1 LARLRSPFRKALL
14 ALRPGPGGFRSRIAA
29 ERGRIH
35 ARMMLAAAP
44 AQIGFW
50 LLLVLVFLETAPR
63 AGLVA
68 IFCTLSMLTGGL
80 ALLARR
86 LAAIEPDDPG
96 LGRTQLA
103 VTVFAI
109 LAALVAGLLAAWQ
122 FPALPDTTQLLLTTT
137 LIAAYAIAIAAHHAS
152 SFVLLGVGLGMLG
165 PLAIAWMALG
175 SLQDLTIGLAL
186 LGLVLLSWYIGIIAG
201 AAIDEAIRA
210 RLRVAELSDRLE
222 SRGRDL
228 EAAVR
233 AKTQFLAAASHDLR
247 QPVTSLNLVLSAVE
261 QQAAAGNTAAAG
273 DPAQGEGASAAA
285 LGSLAARMR
294 PAVNAMG
301 NILDSMLEMSRLE
314 AGLVRITIVPIDL
327 RDLLLSI
334 QIEFT
339 PRAQSRQLQLTTD
352 VAAINIES
360 DRDLLGR
367 IVRNLVDNALKYTP
381 AGSVAIGAR
390 MDGDSCVITI
400 EDTGI
405 GIAPDNLDRVFDD
418 YYQAGN
424 PNRDRGMGFGLGLSI
439 VKRLVGLLGGTI
451 GVTSELGKGSRF
463 ELRFPTVAVAVA
475 TPLEPAVRLSLA
487 QALAGKSR
495 LLVVDDDVLV
505 RDALMLVLESVP
517 IELRFA
523 ANPREGIALV
533 ATAAYAADVAI
544 VDYRLPG
551 GMNGLDVLAS
561 LLGRN
566 PSLAAVV
573 ISGDLD
579 SGLPGRAADLHAAL
593 VSKPFSAD
601 ELAAG
606 IAAARQLAGARTAA
620 TSRPRA
626 KAPPPGEP

>member
-1 LARLRSPFRKALL
+1 MAPRLQPPFRKAMR
-14 ALRPGPGGFRSRIAA
+14 ALRPGRGPFQARIAA
-29 ERGRIH
+29 ERSRIH

-44 AQIGFW
+44 AQMAFW
-50 LLLVLVFLETAPR
+50 LLLMLVFLDSAPR
-63 AGLVA
+63 AVLVA
-68 IFCTLSMLTGGL
+68 VFCLLSVLTGGT

-86 LAAIEPDDPG
+86 LIRLDSDEDTGVRRTRLAIT
-96 LGRTQLA
+96 LF
-103 VTVFAI
+103 VVVS
-109 LAALVAGLLAAWQ
+109 ALIAGLLAAFQ
-122 FPALPDTTQLLLTTT
+122 FPGLSDTSRLLLTTT

-152 SFVLLGVGLGMLG
+152 SYALLGVGVGMLG
-165 PLAIAWMALG
+165 PVAIAWVALG
-175 SLQDLTIGLAL
+175 SLQDLTIGLSL
-186 LGLVLLSWYIGIIAG
+186 VGLVLLAWYIGVIAA

-210 RLRVAELSDRLE
+210 RFRVAELGDRLE
-222 SRGRDL
+222 ARGRDL
-228 EAAVR
+228 ESAVR

-247 QPVTSLNLVLSAVE
+247 QPVTSLNLVLSAAE
-261 QQAAAGNTAAAG
+261 QQAARRQAADSRPG
-273 DPAQGEGASAAA
+273 EDPAADALAA
-285 LGSLAARMR
+285 LSARMR

-301 NILDSMLEMSRLE
+301 AILDSMLEMSRLE
-314 AGLVRITIVPIDL
+314 AGLVRISIVPIDL
-327 RDLLLSI
+327 RDLLLSV

-339 PRAQSRQLQLTTD
+339 PRAQERNLQITTD
-352 VAAINIES
+352 VAAIYIES

-405 GIAPDNLDRVFDD
+405 GIAPENLDRVFDD
-418 YYQAGN
+418 YFQAGN

-439 VKRLVGLLGGTI
+439 VRRLVILLGGSI
-451 GVTSELGKGSRF
+451 GVESELGEGTRF
-463 ELRFPTVAVAVA
+463 EMRLPTVAVPAA
-475 TPLEPAVRLSLA
+475 TPVEPVVQLTLA

-505 RDALMLVLESVP
+505 RDALTLVLESVP
-517 IELRFA
+517 IEMRFA

-551 GMNGLDVLAS
+551 GLNGLDVIAS

-566 PSLAAVV
+566 PALAAVV

-579 SGLPGRAADLHAAL
+579 PALPSRAADLHAAL
-593 VSKPFSAD
+593 VSKPFSAE

-606 IAAARQLAGARTAA
+606 IASARQLAGARTAPSRRSA
-620 TSRPRA
+620 TS
-626 KAPPPGEP
+626 PPPAGAR

>member
-1 LARLRSPFRKALL
+1 MPRLRSPFRKALL
-14 ALRPGPGGFRSRIAA
+14 ALRPGPGGFGSRIAA
-29 ERGRIH
+29 ERSRIH

-44 AQIGFW
+44 AQIAFW
-50 LLLVLVFLETAPR
+50 LLLVLVFLESAPR

-86 LAAIEPDDPG
+86 LLALAADDPR
-96 LGRTQLA
+96 LARIRLA
-103 VTVFAI
+103 VSSFAI

-122 FPALPDTTQLLLTTT
+122 FPQLSETTRLLLTTT
-137 LIAAYAIAIAAHHAS
+137 LIAAYAIAIAGHHADS
-152 SFVLLGVGLGMLG
+152 YALLGVGLAMLG
-165 PLAIAWMALG
+165 PLAITWMAMG

-186 LGLVLLSWYIGIIAG
+186 LGVVLLAWYIGVIAG

-222 SRGRDL
+222 ARGRDL

-261 QQAAAGNTAAAG
+261 QQAANEMAAAG
-273 DPAQGEGASAAA
+273 AEGENPAAEA
-285 LGSLAARMR
+285 LASLAARMR

-301 NILDSMLEMSRLE
+301 DILDSMLEMSRLE
-314 AGLVRITIVPIDL
+314 AGLVRISIVPIDL
-327 RDLLLSI
+327 RELLLSI

-339 PRAQSRQLQLTTD
+339 PRAQARQLQITTD

-381 AGSVAIGAR
+381 AGSVSISAR
-390 MDGDSCVITI
+390 MEDESCVIAV

-405 GIAPDNLDRVFDD
+405 GIAPENLERVFED

-439 VKRLVGLLGGTI
+439 VRRLVGLLGGSI
-451 GVTSELGKGSRF
+451 SVSSELGKGSRF
-463 ELRFPTVAVAVA
+463 ELRFPTVAVPVV
-475 TPLEPAVRLSLA
+475 TPVEPAIQLTLE

-505 RDALMLVLESVP
+505 RDALNLVLESIP
-517 IELRFA
+517 IEVRFA
-523 ANPREGIALV
+523 TNPGEGIALV

-579 SGLPGRAADLHAAL
+579 PALPSRAADLHAAL
-593 VSKPFSAD
+593 VSKPFSAED
-601 ELAAG
+601 LATG
-606 IAAARQLAGARTAA
+606 IAAARQLAAARTAA
-620 TSRPRA
+620 RSRPRA
-626 KAPPPGEP
+626 KAPLDREP

>member
-1 LARLRSPFRKALL
+1 MR
-14 ALRPGPGGFRSRIAA
+14 ALRPGRGPFQARIAA
-29 ERGRIH
+29 ERSRIH

-44 AQIGFW
+44 AQMAFW
-50 LLLVLVFLETAPR
+50 LLLMLVFLDSAPR
-63 AGLVA
+63 AVLVA
-68 IFCTLSMLTGGL
+68 VFCLLSVLTGGT

-86 LAAIEPDDPG
+86 LIRLDSDEDTGVRRTRLAIT
-96 LGRTQLA
+96 LF
-103 VTVFAI
+103 VVVS
-109 LAALVAGLLAAWQ
+109 ALIAGLLAAFQ
-122 FPALPDTTQLLLTTT
+122 FPGLSDTSRLLLTTT

-152 SFVLLGVGLGMLG
+152 SYALLGVGVGMLG
-165 PLAIAWMALG
+165 PVAIAWVALG
-175 SLQDLTIGLAL
+175 SLQDLTIGLSL
-186 LGLVLLSWYIGIIAG
+186 VGLVLLAWYIGVIAA

-210 RLRVAELSDRLE
+210 RFRVAELGDRLE
-222 SRGRDL
+222 ARGRDL
-228 EAAVR
+228 ESAVR

-247 QPVTSLNLVLSAVE
+247 QPVTSLNLVLSAAE
-261 QQAAAGNTAAAG
+261 QQAARRQAADSRPG
-273 DPAQGEGASAAA
+273 EDPAADALAA
-285 LGSLAARMR
+285 LSARMR

-301 NILDSMLEMSRLE
+301 AILDSMLEMSRLE
-314 AGLVRITIVPIDL
+314 AGLVRISIVPIDL
-327 RDLLLSI
+327 RDLLLSV

-339 PRAQSRQLQLTTD
+339 PRAQERNLQITTD
-352 VAAINIES
+352 VAAIYIES

-405 GIAPDNLDRVFDD
+405 GIAPENLDRVFDD
-418 YYQAGN
+418 YFQAGN

-439 VKRLVGLLGGTI
+439 VRRLVILLGGSI
-451 GVTSELGKGSRF
+451 GVESELGEGTRF
-463 ELRFPTVAVAVA
+463 EMRLPTVAVPAA
-475 TPLEPAVRLSLA
+475 TPVEPVVQLTLA

-505 RDALMLVLESVP
+505 RDALTLVLESVP
-517 IELRFA
+517 IEMRFA

-551 GMNGLDVLAS
+551 GLNGLDVIAS

-566 PSLAAVV
+566 PALAAVV

-579 SGLPGRAADLHAAL
+579 PALPSRAADLHAAL
-593 VSKPFSAD
+593 VSKPFSAE

-606 IAAARQLAGARTAA
+606 IASARQLAGARTAPSRRSA
-620 TSRPRA
+620 TS
-626 KAPPPGEP
+626 PPPAGAR

>member
-1 LARLRSPFRKALL
+1 
-14 ALRPGPGGFRSRIAA
+14 
-29 ERGRIH
+29 
-35 ARMMLAAAP
+35 MMLAAAP
-44 AQIGFW
+44 AQIAFW
-50 LLLVLVFLETAPR
+50 LLLVLVFLESAPR

-68 IFCTLSMLTGGL
+68 VFCLLSLLTGGL

-86 LAAIEPDDPG
+86 LLGFETEDAR
-96 LGRTQLA
+96 LGRTLLA
-103 VTVFAI
+103 ISTVAI
-109 LAALVAGLLAAWQ
+109 VSALIAGLLAAWQ
-122 FPALPDTTQLLLTTT
+122 FPLLSDTTRLLLTTA
-137 LIAAYAIAIAAHHAS
+137 LIAAYAIAIAAHHANS
-152 SFVLLGVGLGMLG
+152 YALLGVGLGLLG
-165 PLAIAWMALG
+165 PVAIAWMALG
-175 SLQDLTIGLAL
+175 ELQDFTIGLSLQAL
-186 LGLVLLSWYIGIIAG
+186 VVLAWYIGVIA
-201 AAIDEAIRA
+201 ATAIDEAIRA
-210 RLRVAELSDRLE
+210 RLRVAELGERLE

-261 QQAAAGNTAAAG
+261 QQAAA
-273 DPAQGEGASAAA
+273 EASAATPGESGAAEA
-285 LGSLAARMR
+285 LSALAGRMR

-314 AGLVRITIVPIDL
+314 AGLVRISIVPIDL
-327 RDLLLSI
+327 RDLLLSV

-339 PRAQSRQLQLTTD
+339 PRAQARNLLITTD

-381 AGSVAIGAR
+381 AGSVAISAR
-390 MDGDSCVITI
+390 MDGKHCVIAI

-405 GIAPDNLDRVFDD
+405 GIAPDLLDRVFDD
-418 YYQAGN
+418 YFQAGN

-439 VKRLVGLLGGTI
+439 VRRLVSLLGGTI

-463 ELRFPTVAVAVA
+463 ELRLPTVAVPTVA
-475 TPLEPAVRLSLA
+475 PVVPAVQLTLA

-505 RDALMLVLESVP
+505 RDALMLVLASVP
-517 IELRFA
+517 VEVRFA

-551 GMNGLDVLAS
+551 GLNGLDVIAS

-579 SGLPGRAADLHAAL
+579 PGLPSRAADLHAAL
-593 VSKPFSAD
+593 VSKPFSAE
-601 ELAAG
+601 ELATG
-606 IAAARQLAGARTAA
+606 IASARQLAGARTAA
-620 TSRPRA
+620 SRRPA
-626 KAPPPGEP
+626 TPSQPAAAP

>member
-1 LARLRSPFRKALL
+1 MPRLLRSPIRKALRIL
-14 ALRPGPGGFRSRIAA
+14 QPGPGAFHFRIAA
-29 ERGRIH
+29 ERSRIH

-80 ALLARR
+80 AVLAKR
-86 LAAIEPDDPG
+86 LVALEPDDPR
-96 LGRTQLA
+96 LGRARLA
-103 VTVFAI
+103 VSPLAI

-122 FPALPDTTQLLLTTT
+122 FPALADTTQLLLTTT

-175 SLQDLTIGLAL
+175 SLQDLTIGLSL
-186 LGLVLLSWYIGIIAG
+186 LGLVLLAWYIGVIAG

-228 EAAVR
+228 EAAIR

-261 QQAAAGNTAAAG
+261 QQAEAEKAAAA
-273 DPAQGEGASAAA
+273 AQGEGAAANA
-285 LGSLAARMR
+285 LASLAGRMR

-314 AGLVRITIVPIDL
+314 AGLVRITIAPIDL

-339 PRAQSRQLQLTTD
+339 PRAQARQLQLTTD

-390 MDGDSCVITI
+390 MEGDSCVVTI

-405 GIAPDNLDRVFDD
+405 GIAPDNLERVFDD
-418 YYQAGN
+418 YYQADN

-439 VKRLVGLLGGTI
+439 VRRLVGLLGGTI
-451 GVTSELGKGSRF
+451 GVASELGKGSKF
-463 ELRFPTVAVAVA
+463 ELRFPTVAVPVVA
-475 TPLEPAVRLSLA
+475 PVVPAIQLTLA

-505 RDALMLVLESVP
+505 RDALMLVLESMP
-517 IELRFA
+517 IEVRFA

-579 SGLPGRAADLHAAL
+579 PALPSRAADLHAAL
-593 VSKPFSAD
+593 VSKPFSAE
-601 ELAAG
+601 ELATG
-606 IAAARQLAGARTAA
+606 IANARQLAGARTAA
-620 TSRPRA
+620 SSRSRA
-626 KAPPPGEP
+626 KAQPPRES

>member
-1 LARLRSPFRKALL
+1 
-14 ALRPGPGGFRSRIAA
+14 
-29 ERGRIH
+29 
-35 ARMMLAAAP
+35 MMLAAAP

-50 LLLVLVFLETAPR
+50 LLLVLVFLESAPR

-68 IFCTLSMLTGGL
+68 AFCLLSMITGGL
-80 ALLARR
+80 ALIARR
-86 LAAIEPDDPG
+86 LLALEPDDRR
-96 LGRTQLA
+96 LGRTRRA
-103 VTVFAI
+103 VATFAI
-109 LAALVAGLLAAWQ
+109 IAALVAGVFAASQFPLLA
-122 FPALPDTTQLLLTTT
+122 DTTRLLLTTT
-137 LIAAYAIAIAAHHAS
+137 LIAAYAIAIAAHHANS
-152 SFVLLGVGLGMLG
+152 YVLLGVGLGMLG
-165 PLAIAWMALG
+165 PVAIAWMSLG

-186 LGLVLLSWYIGIIAG
+186 LGVVLLAWYIGVIAG

-210 RLRVAELSDRLE
+210 RLRVAELGDRLE

-228 EAAVR
+228 ESAVR

-261 QQAAAGNTAAAG
+261 QQAAAEKAAA
-273 DPAQGEGASAAA
+273 AAA
-285 LGSLAARMR
+285 QAEDKAAEALAALAARMR

-314 AGLVRITIVPIDL
+314 AGLVRISIAPIDL

-339 PRAQSRQLQLTTD
+339 PRAQARDVQLTTD
-352 VAAINIES
+352 VAAINIET

-381 AGSVAIGAR
+381 AGSVAISAR
-390 MDGDSCVITI
+390 MEGDSCVITI
-400 EDTGI
+400 ADTGI

-418 YYQAGN
+418 YFQAGN

-439 VKRLVGLLGGTI
+439 VRRLVTLLGGTI
-451 GVTSELGKGSRF
+451 SVASEVGKGSTF
-463 ELRFPTVAVAVA
+463 ELRFPTVAVPAVA
-475 TPLEPAVRLSLA
+475 PVEPAIQLSLA

-505 RDALMLVLESVP
+505 RDALKLVLATVP
-517 IELRFA
+517 VEVRFA

-579 SGLPGRAADLHAAL
+579 PALPGRAADLHAAL
-593 VSKPFSAD
+593 VSKPFSAE
-601 ELAAG
+601 ELATG
-606 IAAARQLAGARTAA
+606 IATARQLAGARTAA
-620 TSRPRA
+620 SSRPRA
-626 KAPPPGEP
+626 KAPPTPAS

>member
-1 LARLRSPFRKALL
+1 
-14 ALRPGPGGFRSRIAA
+14 
-29 ERGRIH
+29 
-35 ARMMLAAAP
+35 MMLAAAP

-50 LLLVLVFLETAPR
+50 LLLMLVFLESAPR

-68 IFCTLSMLTGGL
+68 VFCLLSTLTGGL

-86 LAAIEPDDPG
+86 LIGLEAGDARVGRIRLAITTFAIAAALIAGVLAASQFP
-96 LGRTQLA
+96 QLA
-103 VTVFAI
+103 
-109 LAALVAGLLAAWQ
+109 
-122 FPALPDTTQLLLTTT
+122 DTTQLLLTTA
-137 LIAAYAIAIAAHHAS
+137 LIAAYAIAIAAHHANS
-152 SFVLLGVGLGMLG
+152 YALLGVGLGLLG
-165 PLAIAWMALG
+165 PIAIAWMALG
-175 SLQDLTIGLAL
+175 EFQDFTIGLSL
-186 LGLVLLSWYIGIIAG
+186 LGLVLLAWYIGVIAG

-261 QQAAAGNTAAAG
+261 QQAAAPAA
-273 DPAQGEGASAAA
+273 DSSQGEERAAEA
-285 LGSLAARMR
+285 LAALAARMR

-314 AGLVRITIVPIDL
+314 AGLVRISIAPIDL
-327 RDLLLSI
+327 RDLLLSV

-339 PRAQSRQLQLTTD
+339 PRAQARDLQLTTD

-381 AGSVAIGAR
+381 AGSVDISAR
-390 MDGDSCVITI
+390 MEGNFCVIVI

-405 GIAPDNLDRVFDD
+405 GIAPELIDRVFDD
-418 YYQAGN
+418 YFQAGN

-439 VKRLVGLLGGTI
+439 VKRLVSLLGGTI
-451 GVTSELGKGSRF
+451 SVASEPGKGSRF
-463 ELRFPTVAVAVA
+463 ELRLPTVAVPTVA
-475 TPLEPAVRLSLA
+475 PVAPAVQLTLA

-505 RDALMLVLESVP
+505 RDALMLVLAGVP
-517 IELRFA
+517 VEVRFA

-579 SGLPGRAADLHAAL
+579 PGLPGRAADLHAAL
-593 VSKPFSAD
+593 VSKPFSAE
-601 ELAAG
+601 ELATG
-606 IAAARQLAGARTAA
+606 IASARQLAGARTAA

-626 KAPPPGEP
+626 TASLPDEP